1 MFRAY
6 RPTHGP
12 SNALRSRRLFKGV
25 NLFKIKWNSN
35 ILPMSKRTQSVIH
48 LWIKAGFALDD
59 DKGPLSRLAVLKET
73 CMTI

>member
-1 MFRAY
+1 M
-6 RPTHGP
+6 HGP
-12 SNALRSRRLFKGV
+12 SNALWPRRQFKGG
-25 NLFKIKWNSN
+25 NLFKIKSNSN

-59 DKGPLSRLAVLKET
+59 DKGPLSRLAVLNKT